1 VDADLLQL
9 QEEVS
14 KYIQLKQK
22 SCNENIPFM
31 KKNYSRAAMTR
42 GFLKVLNSDVVK
54 DLEWIYESK
63 KGRKIV
69 CCATITMSPGGE
81 EYNHYGIKRSL
92 PTTITNPL
100 SDVLDQRYG
109 VKRGEERY

>member
-1 VDADLLQL
+1 
-9 QEEVS
+9 
-14 KYIQLKQK
+14 
-22 SCNENIPFM
+22 M
-31 KKNYSRAAMTR
+31 KKNYSGVAMTS

-54 DLEWIYESK
+54 DSEWIYESK
-63 KGRKIV
+63 KGEKKRLLRT
-69 CCATITMSPGGE
+69 TITMSPRGE

-92 PTTITNPL
+92 PTTITNIL